1 MNLDIITLKSFV
13 AIASSHSFTKAAK
26 KVCRT
31 QSAISQQIAR
41 LEHLLGKKL
50 LQRDKEILLTLDG
63 EIFLE
68 YAKKILK
75 LHEELLY
82 KFNEKELKG
91 EVRFGLPEDFATLFL
106 ADVLTD
112 FTIIHPGIMLHI
124 ECDLTLNLME
134 RFKQKEFDLVLVK
147 MCKPQDFPN
156 GQDILSEK
164 LEWVGNIELS
174 TKFKN
179 SEALPLVLSP
189 HPCVYRAR
197 AMKALEDRGIKWQL
211 VFSSPSYNSTIA
223 AVKAGLGISILP
235 RIMVPKDLKIIHIEK
250 LPKLEDTHISLLK
263 HDQNNPSINSFE
275 SFVLKKLR

>member
-1 MNLDIITLKSFV
+1 MNLDIIALQSFI
-13 AIASSHSFTKAAK
+13 AIASTHSFTKAAK

-41 LEHLLGKKL
+41 LEYLLGKKL
-50 LQRDKEILLTLDG
+50 LQRDKEIILTLDG

-75 LHEELLY
+75 LHEEMLS
-82 KFNEKELKG
+82 KFNQTELEG
-91 EVRFGLPEDFATLFL
+91 EVKFGLPEDFATLFL
-106 ADVLTD
+106 ADVLSN
-112 FTIIHPGIMLHI
+112 FTLIHPRIMLHI

-134 RFKQKEFDLVLVK
+134 RFKKKEFDLVLVK

-164 LEWVGNIELS
+164 LEWVGNIELNS
-174 TKFKN
+174 KFKD
-179 SEALPLVLSP
+179 SEILPLVLSP
-189 HPCVYRAR
+189 HPCVYRTR
-197 AMKALEDRGIKWQL
+197 GINALEEKGIKWQL

-235 RIMVPKDLKIIHIEK
+235 RIMVPKDLKIIHNNN

-263 HDQNNPSINSFE
+263 HTKDNASINSFE
-275 SFVLKKLR
+275 SFVLKKLI

>member
-1 MNLDIITLKSFV
+1 MNIDIITLKSFV
-13 AIASSHSFTKAAK
+13 AIASSHSFTKAANK
-26 KVCRT
+26 MCRT
-31 QSAISQQIAR
+31 QSAISQQISK

-75 LHEELLY
+75 LHEEMLG
-82 KFNEKELKG
+82 KFNQKELEG

-106 ADVLTD
+106 ADVLSD
-112 FTIIHPGIMLHI
+112 FTLIHPRIMLHI

-134 RFKQKEFDLVLVK
+134 RFKKKEFDLVLVK

-156 GQDILSEK
+156 GQDVLSEK
-164 LEWVGNIELS
+164 LEWVGNIELNS
-174 TKFKN
+174 KFKD
-179 SEALPLVLSP
+179 SETLPLVLSP
-189 HPCVYRAR
+189 HPCVYRTR
-197 AMKALEDRGIKWQL
+197 AINALEKKGIKWQL

-235 RIMVPKDLKIIHIEK
+235 RIMVPKDLKIIHNNH

-263 HDQNNPSINSFE
+263 HTQDNPSINSFE
-275 SFVLKKLR
+275 FK